1 MTGGVIRQFAE
12 RNTNVGCQTVKIL
25 DLDMKAIGLDFLGK
39 SSWKLNLVQNER
51 LASNK
56 LEVKRRYAD
65 NQT

>member
-12 RNTNVGCQTVKIL
+12 RNTNVGCQTGKIL
-25 DLDMKAIGLDFLGK
+25 DLDMKAIRLDFLGK
-39 SSWKLNLVQNER
+39 SSWKLDLVHNER